1 MTGTRPLQ
9 SSLAR
14 DLVAPLAY
22 LLMILWL
29 DHLTPHVTI
38 TPLFGIVGLLLMAY
52 FLRPFWVVTWSTIY
66 TGVVVAVFL
75 MPVWGFFLRWVSP
88 PHDLLTLYVRTI
100 TFLVAAIMASRLSLS
115 LNRLDKVTFDLR
127 QIFDSLSSPLIASDH
142 NGKIHYMNEAAQEL
156 LSKASKLEIGS
167 SIFALAPKDHQGKMI
182 ADYLLRFRERS
193 LHKPMELAIDGMRLM
208 GSTQLMES
216 TRPKL
221 LVTLIGTPH
230 IHTEVRTAAV
240 SPV

>member
-1 MTGTRPLQ
+1 MTGARPLQ

-29 DHLTPHVTI
+29 DHITPHVTI

-52 FLRPFWVVTWSTIY
+52 FLRPFWVVAWCTIY

-88 PHDLLTLYVRTI
+88 PHDLLTPYVRTI
-100 TFLVAAIMASRLSLS
+100 TFLVAAIMASRLSLY
-115 LNRLDKVTFDLR
+115 LNRLDKVTFDLG

-142 NGKIHYMNEAAQEL
+142 NGKIHYLNEAAKEL
-156 LSKASKLEIGS
+156 LFRESKLEIGS
-167 SIFALAPKDHQGKMI
+167 SIFALAPKYHQGKMI
-182 ADYLLRFRERS
+182 ADYLQRFRDRS
-193 LHKPMELAIDGMRLM
+193 LEKPIEIEIDGVRLT
-208 GSTQLMES
+208 GSTKLMES
-216 TRPKL
+216 TLPKL
-221 LVTLIGTPH
+221 LITVISASGCCAGGMNSS
-230 IHTEVRTAAV
+230 AAG
-240 SPV
+240 S